1 MPEAKIDVQYR
12 SHRPVA
18 LAPLPAPAVIV
29 PPFILLEEPKPPT
42 RAQREVCMPQLE
54 GFWTRNVNSALVFA
68 CSLGYQESNIKFA
81 HMLNHGQALYCSSAF
96 FEPYAE
102 WAKGFSM

>member
-54 GFWTRNVNSALVFA
+54 GLRTRSATPALVFA
-68 CSLGYQESNIKFA
+68 CRLGCQGPNMDFQC
-81 HMLNHGQALYCSSAF
+81 MLNHGQAIHCRSAF

>member
-54 GFWTRNVNSALVFA
+54 GFWTRNVNTALAERKF
-68 CSLGYQESNIKFA
+68 CLGLCLQPR
-81 HMLNHGQALYCSSAF
+81 L
-96 FEPYAE
+96 PRV
-102 WAKGFSM
+102 